1 MLTLLLHNYGILSWN
16 GNLIRKMVIQ
26 MADFDKIKS
35 EVTRTLLNFKKQGGE
50 HADKIP
56 DPEKINW
63 DDLQYDVKFMLDNY
77 PLLRHLFYT
86 IAALGPKE
94 ELVLMIN
101 FREDKAEVRTVE
113 FKAFNQLPLK
123 D

>member
-1 MLTLLLHNYGILSWN
+1 MTTLEFSSEMSSSRELVIPMA
-16 GNLIRKMVIQ
+16 NL
-26 MADFDKIKS
+26 DKIKS
-35 EVTRTLLNFKKQGGE
+35 EVAQALKNYKSQGGE
-50 HADKIP
+50 HASKIP

-63 DDLQYDVKFMLDNY
+63 DDIQYDIKFMIDNY

-86 IAALGPKE
+86 IVALGPKE
-94 ELVLMIN
+94 EIILMIN
-101 FREDKAEVRTVE
+101 FRDDKAEVRQVG